1 MQQAKGNL
9 FLRKMS
15 KINPIEAVILAG
27 GQSRR
32 MGEDKARLRV
42 GRRSL
47 LGHARA
53 LAADLGLAS
62 RVVRVDR
69 RAGNGPLGG
78 VETALRRTR
87 AARVLFLSCDMP
99 FLTMAL
105 VERLLEVQH
114 SAVFTESEKMAGFPF
129 CLSKGVLPSVEASLE
144 AGELSVQAF
153 ARRYGFRVAIP
164 RCDWSQLANINT
176 PAQLAAARAAL

>member
-9 FLRKMS
+9 FLRKMR

-32 MGEDKARLRV
+32 MGEDKARLLV

-53 LAADLGLAS
+53 LVADLGLAC

-69 RAGNGPLGG
+69 RADNGPMGG
-78 VETALRRTR
+78 IETALRR
-87 AARVLFLSCDMP
+87 AQAERVLFLSCDMP

-105 VERLLEVQH
+105 VERVLEVEH
-114 SAVFTESEKMAGFPF
+114 SAVFAESKMAGFHFVFEGIAAFVEVLLRRGIFRSRF
-129 CLSKGVLPSVEASLE
+129 CSP
-144 AGELSVQAF
+144 
-153 ARRYGFRVAIP
+153 ARMPCDYP
-164 RCDWSQLANINT
+164 RCDWPQLANINT

>member
-1 MQQAKGNL
+1 
-9 FLRKMS
+9 MS

-32 MGEDKARLRV
+32 MGEDKARLLV

-69 RAGNGPLGG
+69 RAGNGPISAAHTGAGKHRNSTPGG
-78 VETALRRTR
+78 G
-87 AARVLFLSCDMP
+87 S
-99 FLTMAL
+99 
-105 VERLLEVQH
+105 
-114 SAVFTESEKMAGFPF
+114 
-129 CLSKGVLPSVEASLE
+129 
-144 AGELSVQAF
+144 
-153 ARRYGFRVAIP
+153 
-164 RCDWSQLANINT
+164 
-176 PAQLAAARAAL
+176 